1 MNCGR
6 TEVQSPDLNI
16 NSLISQTKATSQ
28 VTEQGYMA
36 IYADQVVCYQ
46 SALCEAVVL
55 GDLPIMSV
63 MLVTTLTV
71 VRGTGVP

>member
-16 NSLISQTKATSQ
+16 NSLISQTKARSQ

-46 SALCEAVVL
+46 SALCKVL
-55 GDLPIMSV
+55 GDLPIISV
-63 MLVTTLTV
+63 MFATTFTV